1 MRDPKKIE
9 RILAL
14 LGKIW
19 EQEPDTRLCQLIYN
33 LTYSL
38 KNNYISEDIFYIEDT
53 EFEKLMISY
62 MKERGIE

>member
-1 MRDPKKIE
+1 MRDPKRIK

-14 LGKIW
+14 IEGIW
-19 EQEPDTRLCQLIYN
+19 EQEPDTRFCQLIYN

-38 KNNYISEDIFYIEDT
+38 KNNYISEDIFYIEDK
-53 EFEKLMISY
+53 EFEKIMISY